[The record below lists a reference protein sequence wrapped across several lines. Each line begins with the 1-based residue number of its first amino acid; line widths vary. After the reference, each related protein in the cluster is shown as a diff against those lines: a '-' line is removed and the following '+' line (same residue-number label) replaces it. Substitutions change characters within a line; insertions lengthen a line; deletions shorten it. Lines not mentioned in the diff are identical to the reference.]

1 MVDGFKQVE
10 FFKYKFE
17 FNSRAYREVI
27 NTLHL
32 KQYPAGRVVFNFGD
46 KGDFFYVVLQ
56 GSVSI
61 RIPNP

>member
-1 MVDGFKQVE
+1 LADGFKQVE

-27 NTLHL
+27 NSLSL
-32 KQYPAGRVVFNFGD
+32 KQQPSGRVLFNYGD
-46 KGDFFYVVLQ
+46 KGDFFYVMLQ